1 MQLVIAL
8 LLGLALVIFFILKTK
23 IQAFPALL
31 ISAIFIGLLAGMPT
45 NKIMA
50 SISSG
55 FGGTLSSIGIV
66 IGLGV
71 MMGKILEVTGGAK
84 KNGFCNLKV
93 SRNQKN

>member
-23 IQAFPALL
+23 VQAFPALL
-31 ISAIFIGLLAGMPT
+31 ISAIFIGLLAGMST
-45 NKIMA
+45 NEIMA

-84 KNGFCNLKV
+84 KMASVILKLEIM
-93 SRNQKN
+93 